1 MFARNCVIGVLLA
14 SMGIASVAAAES
26 APVLLEQAVFAEEME
41 GDLDAAIKTYRKVL
55 KDGEATRPVLAQAHY
70 RLATCLLKAGRSADA
85 VKELRTLAERY
96 PDQAEVVAEARALLD
111 ALTTPDPAGLMPP
124 ETLLYAELGSSGLH
138 AAAAFNMVRSA
149 AMAASGAGG
158 PFQQEMGRGADFL
171 APLLNPALIDE
182 LGKVRRLAVGVY
194 DLDLTGTNSLVAVL
208 YPGESTMVRELTVS
222 TLATAGSPGEPIEG
236 MQTLVLNGS
245 AGGAVAYDDNA
256 VIFALPADRLAWCV
270 RQYRGVSQEPSLV
283 SANPGFA
290 RLPRA
295 DRQRDALAVW
305 IDSSR
310 LLPLLASTGQ
320 GPEAARFE
328 MIRAMLDLDHVG
340 EVVARMAVDERAP
353 FVEAAAYLQPEYK
366 SQIYD
371 LVRTPSLDTA
381 DFGAVPADAFLVIG
395 AAPQPAQGAQA
406 MAVAG
411 LLANLGDAVAAQ
423 QLYGTVEQ
431 IALFVVPPDGPVNLG
446 PGFPGNVFSDCI
458 GLAIASRDPA
468 ATKDAL
474 DRFLGAAEAEGPVL
488 PAGVRRCRI
497 GAGDQTIPCYT
508 SQQGNFTALAL
519 SPRVVLATLAAAK
532 GEGSAL
538 AAGPL
543 REHLDR
549 LPRDTSKL
557 VLLNVGGAM
566 RAWAP
571 VLAQASGFQEMAAV
585 LTELADAYEG
595 AAVHLRTA
603 ETERQ
608 MSFRIGVDGLPDPTT
623 VVPLFMRLYAT
634 GMAAA
639 RTTGRRPGSAI
650 GPVPDPEPVRVR
662 YGGAPI
668 VVDGN
673 LDEWG
678 GIAPLP
684 LPQLGPNVAG
694 PFLLCWREEGIY
706 GALRATDED
715 IRPNHEEP
723 WTADGLQLF
732 VETDCARSPEPTS
745 NSMTLTFWP
754 DPEAGPGGARISV
767 YWPATERSADGTGK
781 DDETGIL
788 CAWSQTP
795 EGYVLEYFMPAAALT
810 PARMESGTRLGL
822 NLLLR
827 DGSITPTLQLRELG
841 IEDGHLR
848 PNTWGVVELARGQRL
863 APAPRPQPRRAPAP
877 RRPSALP
884 QNEPGQEP
892 GTDAALLG
900 PSSRG
905 VTELAQIGRTGE

>member
-1 MFARNCVIGVLLA
+1 MFARHCVIGVLLA

-26 APVLLEQAVFAEEME
+26 APVLFEQAVFSEEME
-41 GDLDAAIKTYRKVL
+41 GDLDAAIKTYRRVL
-55 KDGEATRPVLAQAHY
+55 EDGEATRPVLAQAHY
-70 RLATCLLKAGRSADA
+70 RLASCLLKAGRSADA

-96 PDQAEVVAEARALLD
+96 PDQAEVVAEAQGLLD

-138 AAAAFNMVRSA
+138 AAAAFNMVRSTL
-149 AMAASGAGG
+149 MATSGAGG
-158 PFQQEMGRGADFL
+158 ALEQRVGGGAEFL

-182 LGKVRRLAVGVY
+182 FGKVRRLAVGVY

-208 YPGESTMVRELTVS
+208 YPGEGAMVRELVVS
-222 TLATAGSPGEPIEG
+222 TLATTGSPGEPVEG
-236 MQTLVLNGS
+236 MQTIVLGDS

-256 VIFALPADRLAWCV
+256 IIFALPADRLAWCV
-270 RQYRGVSQEPSLV
+270 RQYRGVSQEPSLA
-283 SANPGFA
+283 SASPGFA

-305 IDSSR
+305 IDGSR
-310 LLPLLASTGQ
+310 LMPLLASTGQ

-340 EVVARMAVDERAP
+340 EVVARIAVDERAP
-353 FVEAAAYLQPEYK
+353 FVEAAAYLQPEHR
-366 SQIYD
+366 SELYD
-371 LVRTPSLDTA
+371 LVRTPSLKVA
-381 DFGAVPADAFLVIG
+381 NFAAIPAGAFMVTCVALDPVA
-395 AAPQPAQGAQA
+395 PAQAA
-406 MAVAG
+406 TVTG
-411 LLANLGDAVAAQ
+411 LLARFGDLAAAQ
-423 QLYGTVEQ
+423 ELYDTMEQ
-431 IALFVVPPDGPVNLG
+431 IALFVLPPEAPVDFG
-446 PGFPGNVFSDCI
+446 PGFPSNVVSECA
-458 GLAIASRDPA
+458 GLVIASRNPARTWDSLQRFLQTTDGPNPA
-468 ATKDAL
+468 A
-474 DRFLGAAEAEGPVL
+474 
-488 PAGVRRCRI
+488 GVFRRGIRV
-497 GAGDQTIPCYT
+497 GEQTIDCYVGHEGAF
-508 SQQGNFTALAL
+508 SALGL
-519 SPRVVLATLAAAK
+519 SPRVVQAALAAAK

-608 MSFRIGVDGLPDPTT
+608 MSFRIGVDGFPDPMT
-623 VVPLFMRLYAT
+623 VAPLFMRLYST

-639 RTTGRRPGSAI
+639 RMAGSRPAPLERPI
-650 GPVPDPEPVRVR
+650 PEPAPVHVLHSD
-662 YGGAPI
+662 API
-668 VVDGN
+668 AIDGN
-673 LDEWG
+673 LDEWA

-706 GALRATDED
+706 GALRAADRD
-715 IRPNHEEP
+715 IRPNHDEP
-723 WTADGLQLF
+723 WTGDGLQLF

-781 DDETGIL
+781 DDETGIS
-788 CAWSQTP
+788 CAWSRTP
-795 EGYVLEYFMPAAALT
+795 QGYVLEYFIPAAALA

-827 DGSITPTLQLRELG
+827 DGSITPTLQLRETG
-841 IEDGHLR
+841 IEDSYLR
-848 PNTWGVVELARGQRL
+848 PNTWGVI
-863 APAPRPQPRRAPAP
+863 
-877 RRPSALP
+877 
-884 QNEPGQEP
+884 
-892 GTDAALLG
+892 
-900 PSSRG
+900 
-905 VTELAQIGRTGE
+905 ELAQIGRTGE